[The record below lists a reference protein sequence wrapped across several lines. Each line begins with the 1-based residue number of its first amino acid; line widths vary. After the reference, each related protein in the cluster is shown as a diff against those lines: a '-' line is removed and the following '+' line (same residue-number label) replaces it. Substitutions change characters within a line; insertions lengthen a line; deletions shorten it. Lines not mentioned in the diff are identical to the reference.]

1 MNSQEIETIYEDL
14 ALALD
19 TVAPEHRELFLAKLA
34 LLFAR
39 EIGDLEVAR
48 AHVKT
53 ACLDL
58 GK

>member
-1 MNSQEIETIYEDL
+1 MNAQEIETIYEDL

-19 TVAPEHRELFLAKLA
+19 TVAPERRELFFAKLA